1 MINYFS
7 LIEESY
13 DKRIEFFLT
22 RPAVICGLA
31 MVCCILWGSAFPCVK
46 IGYEMFH
53 IADGDVGS
61 QILFG
66 ECVFSIRDHYCLDW
80 LGLEKKFPWP
90 KKNPGGL

>member
-1 MINYFS
+1 MTN
-7 LIEESY
+7 ESSS
-13 DKRIEFFLT
+13 FLT

-66 ECVFSIRDHYCLDW
+66 GMRFFLSGIITVLIGW
-80 LGLEKKFPWP
+80 GLEKKFPWP
-90 KKNPGGL
+90 KKESWWPVTK